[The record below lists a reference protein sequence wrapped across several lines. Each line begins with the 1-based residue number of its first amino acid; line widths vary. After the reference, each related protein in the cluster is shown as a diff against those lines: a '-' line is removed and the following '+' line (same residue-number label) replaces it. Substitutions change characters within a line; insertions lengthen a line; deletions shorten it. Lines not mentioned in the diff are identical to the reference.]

1 MLSKLGALDKLDV
14 QVASDG
20 IKWVHPTQYLQFDV
34 SGSAIKI
41 ICTRGGKDC
50 ERVGVEM
57 QGVECPAGELCQFSR
72 RTATESWDPLA
83 KADDV
88 HAACVGGTPE
98 QIIAAF

>member
-1 MLSKLGALDKLDV
+1 MESNGSIPLSICSLMSVAALLKSFAQEEEKIV
-14 QVASDG
+14 REQV
-20 IKWVHPTQYLQFDV
+20 W
-34 SGSAIKI
+34 
-41 ICTRGGKDC
+41 
-50 ERVGVEM
+50 EM